1 MQEYVIDICS
11 YLHVYLILITVVS
24 NMHHDINKKYF
35 STFLKRSVNCK
46 FWNYQRDYW
55 PIVDAQKFYAKTHS
69 FSTNKTLAE
78 YNSESKCHLKMKFC
92 TDPYFHEILSLKNKL
107 EPR

>member
-1 MQEYVIDICS
+1 M
-11 YLHVYLILITVVS
+11 S

-46 FWNYQRDYW
+46 FWNYQRGYR
-55 PIVDAQKFYAKTHS
+55 PIVDGQKFYAKTHS
-69 FSTNKTLAE
+69 FYTHKTLAE

-92 TDPYFHEILSLKNKL
+92 IDPYFYEILSVKNKL